1 MNEIMENIPAM
12 VPIPVFE
19 GHRDE
24 AVLSVLDHNSVLYL
38 NYNLPSM
45 YQSEWRFLFSNSVY
59 GDSFSQ
65 LVAHIT
71 NKGPNL
77 LVVRDKKGHLFG
89 GVAADNW
96 ECRPKFYGNINITIF
111 VHFMDVIF
119 DMHLQM
125 HTFIYVCDDRLLVSK
140 SYFSSLISNCCYSVS
155 SLT

>member
-12 VPIPVFE
+12 VPIPLFE

-71 NKGPNL
+71 SKGPNL

-96 ECRPKFYGNINITIF
+96 ECRPKFYGNINITVF
-111 VHFMDVIF
+111 VHLYGCNLWYAFTKVCDGRLFVSQFLLPSTAKFEIVVIF
-119 DMHLQM
+119 
-125 HTFIYVCDDRLLVSK
+125 F
-140 SYFSSLISNCCYSVS
+140 
-155 SLT
+155 

>member
-12 VPIPVFE
+12 VPIPLFE

-24 AVLSVLDHNSVLYL
+24 AVLSVLDYNSVLYL

-45 YQSEWRFLFSNSVY
+45 YQTEWRFLFSNSVY

-71 NKGPNL
+71 NKGPTL

-89 GVAADNW
+89 GMAADNW
-96 ECRPKFYGNINITIF
+96 ECRPKFYGNINILQYLYIC
-111 VHFMDVIF
+111 MNAIF
-119 DMHLQM
+119 DMHLQR
-125 HTFIYVCDDRLLVSK
+125 FV
-140 SYFSSLISNCCYSVS
+140 
-155 SLT
+155 LTDI